1 MTPFGVML
9 LFKALRILGF
19 TLLRKGV
26 RERVWGWGLSLG
38 YRWELWYVAH
48 FMFLKRRKGMGLG
61 LHFGCWPDVLHF
73 FMSFQKGRFIM
84 GNKVARTIA
93 FFYTLLL
100 HSLVFLVSILT
111 SDGDKLINRLNNVKF
126 IQSSVQ
132 KC

>member
-1 MTPFGVML
+1 MAPLGLIL
-9 LFKALRILGF
+9 LFKTLRILVF
-19 TLLRKGV
+19 TLLKKAM

-38 YRWELWYVAH
+38 YRWELRYVAR
-48 FMFLKRRKGMGLG
+48 FMFLKRMERMGLG
-61 LHFGCWPDVLHF
+61 LHIGCWADVLHF
-73 FMSFQKGRFIM
+73 FLSFQKGRFIM

-111 SDGDKLINRLNNVKF
+111 SDRDKLINRLNNVKF